1 MSTKKIL
8 SPIPKKRR
16 NFIIAVTVLLAGLI
30 FLAIVC
36 AMSVESSRRDAKN
49 RVDGVIEYIGE
60 QCSRYDDL
68 AAEERTKS
76 LVRIIDQTQ
85 EFRRDLSYE
94 DFAVDQSTLERYIEN
109 QRLTGMIVTDETAG
123 THYAYGEDGKTYE
136 DWQDILAKYPGL
148 SDVPMKSCTDRLFS
162 DDGKYCYDYAIMARN
177 DVKGIILCYQ
187 RQDTDSVI
195 GTQLSIRTLLSGY
208 EFETDGIVAVTDGST
223 IIASNETRWNDMR
236 AEDCDLV
243 RKVRESD
250 KARSFLAVS
259 SDDGRYFATRGESQ
273 NYYIYVF
280 CTYRSVYMRHRILM
294 LYAVVFYLI
303 LVACVFAVR
312 HKVIVSGRR
321 EMQKRETEYRNEY
334 DRLESD
340 ARVANNVKTDFL
352 RRMSHDIRT
361 PINGIRGMLDIADY
375 YADDLQ
381 KQQECRDKI
390 REASGYLLELVNDI
404 LDMSKLESGE
414 IVWKDEPF
422 DLRQVLREIT
432 SITKLQAAERN
443 IDFSV
448 VEDNIVHAKLIGSTV
463 LLKRICFNLIGNAL
477 KYNKENGWLRV
488 SCNEIAF
495 DGESGE
501 YEFVCADSGIGM
513 SEEFQKRMYEPFA
526 QEDPS
531 FKNFY
536 SGSGLGLA
544 IVKKLV
550 DALGGTID
558 VQSTR
563 GVGTTF
569 TVRLPR
575 LKVTAENTSVNDN
588 IVPIDTNYGLP
599 LPTVTQREF
608 TFDKN
613 RRTMFVVNDDSEIMN
628 FVAELFAP
636 DYNIKMPDGL
646 NAMIELLKQMHPD
659 IIICDALSEKSD
671 CLSLIKFIK
680 EGKLTSHIPVILLS
694 TAQQVD
700 ERIKGVESGAD
711 ICLTLPFNVEYL
723 KAVTEQLLKRNRSLK
738 DYYKSSI
745 SAFELSDGKMLH
757 QDDKEFIDKML
768 KIINDNISNT
778 EISTKFIADEMGVS
792 IRNLYRR
799 LEGILNQ
806 TPTTIIKE
814 YRLAK
819 AEQLLTST
827 KLSIDEIIYKAGF
840 VNRGTFFKCFAA
852 KYGCTPKVYRKEKL
866 SQIKQEVDEVPEE
879 PQDKA

>member
-1 MSTKKIL
+1 MSTKKNL

-16 NFIIAVTVLLAGLI
+16 NFIIAGIVLPAGLI

-36 AMSVESSRRDAKN
+36 AISVKSSRRDAKN

-60 QCSRYDDL
+60 QCRRYDDL

-123 THYAYGEDGKTYE
+123 THYAYGEDGNTYE

-148 SDVPMKSCTDRLFS
+148 SNVPKKSCTDRLFS

-208 EFETDGIVAVTDGST
+208 EFETDGIVAVTDGTT

-236 AEDCDLV
+236 AEDCNLV

-250 KARSFLAVS
+250 KAKSFLAVS

-280 CTYRSVYMRHRILM
+280 CTYRSVYMQHRVLM
-294 LYAVVFYLI
+294 LYALVFYLI

-321 EMQKRETEYRNEY
+321 EMQERETEYRNEY

-381 KQQECRDKI
+381 KQQECRDKV
-390 REASGYLLELVNDI
+390 REASGYLLELVNNI

-422 DLRQVLREIT
+422 DLRQALREIT

-448 VEDNIVHAKLIGSTV
+448 VEDNVVHAKLIGSTV

-488 SCNEIAF
+488 SCNEISF

-531 FKNFY
+531 FKNSY
-536 SGSGLGLA
+536 GGSGLGLA

-550 DALGGTID
+550 DALDGTID

-569 TVRLPR
+569 TVRLR
-575 LKVTAENTSVNDN
+575 FKADKEAANGNADTAKEIASATEKAAGAAQDKK
-588 IVPIDTNYGLP
+588 P
-599 LPTVTQREF
+599 LAGV
-608 TFDKN
+608 K
-613 RRTMFVVNDDSEIMN
+613 
-628 FVAELFAP
+628 
-636 DYNIKMPDGL
+636 
-646 NAMIELLKQMHPD
+646 
-659 IIICDALSEKSD
+659 
-671 CLSLIKFIK
+671 
-680 EGKLTSHIPVILLS
+680 ILLAEDNELNLEIARFMLT
-694 TAQQVD
+694 TAGAQVD
-700 ERIKGVESGAD
+700 EVYNGRAALD
-711 ICLTLPFNVEYL
+711 TYL
-723 KAVTEQLLKRNRSLK
+723 ASEEGYYDVLLM
-738 DYYKSSI
+738 DVMMPVM
-745 SAFELSDGKMLH
+745 DG
-757 QDDKEFIDKML
+757 I
-768 KIINDNISNT
+768 T
-778 EISTKFIADEMGVS
+778 A
-792 IRNLYRR
+792 
-799 LEGILNQ
+799 
-806 TPTTIIKE
+806 
-814 YRLAK
+814 
-819 AEQLLTST
+819 T
-827 KLSIDEIIYKAGF
+827 KLIRASKRKDASVLPIFAMTANAFSEDIVRVREAGMNEHCPKPL
-840 VNRGTFFKCFAA
+840 NRVKLIATIL
-852 KYGCTPKVYRKEKL
+852 KYVHRRKK
-866 SQIKQEVDEVPEE
+866 S
-879 PQDKA
+879 

>member
-16 NFIIAVTVLLAGLI
+16 NFIIAVTLLLAGLI

-60 QCSRYDDL
+60 QCRRYDDL

-208 EFETDGIVAVTDGST
+208 EFETDGIVAVTDGTT

-243 RKVRESD
+243 RKGRESD

-280 CTYRSVYMRHRILM
+280 CTYRSVYMWHRILM

-312 HKVIVSGRR
+312 HKVIASGRR
-321 EMQKRETEYRNEY
+321 EMQERETEYRNEY

-550 DALGGTID
+550 DALDGTID

-569 TVRLPR
+569 TVRLR
-575 LKVTAENTSVNDN
+575 FKTDKEAANGNADTAKE
-588 IVPIDTNYGLP
+588 IVSATEKAAGAAQDKKP
-599 LPTVTQREF
+599 LAGV
-608 TFDKN
+608 K
-613 RRTMFVVNDDSEIMN
+613 
-628 FVAELFAP
+628 
-636 DYNIKMPDGL
+636 
-646 NAMIELLKQMHPD
+646 
-659 IIICDALSEKSD
+659 
-671 CLSLIKFIK
+671 
-680 EGKLTSHIPVILLS
+680 ILLAEDNELNLEIARFML
-694 TAQQVD
+694 TMAGAQVD
-700 ERIKGVESGAD
+700 EVYNGRAALD
-711 ICLTLPFNVEYL
+711 TYL
-723 KAVTEQLLKRNRSLK
+723 ASEEGHYDVLLM
-738 DYYKSSI
+738 DVMMPVM
-745 SAFELSDGKMLH
+745 DG
-757 QDDKEFIDKML
+757 I
-768 KIINDNISNT
+768 T
-778 EISTKFIADEMGVS
+778 A
-792 IRNLYRR
+792 
-799 LEGILNQ
+799 
-806 TPTTIIKE
+806 
-814 YRLAK
+814 
-819 AEQLLTST
+819 T
-827 KLSIDEIIYKAGF
+827 KLIRASKRKDASSLPIFAMTANAFSEDIVRVREAGMNEHCPKPL
-840 VNRGTFFKCFAA
+840 NRDKLIAMIL
-852 KYGCTPKVYRKEKL
+852 KYVHRRKK
-866 SQIKQEVDEVPEE
+866 S
-879 PQDKA
+879 

>member
-16 NFIIAVTVLLAGLI
+16 NFIIAVTLLLAGLI

-60 QCSRYDDL
+60 QCRRYDDL

-208 EFETDGIVAVTDGST
+208 EFETDGIVAVTDGTT

-280 CTYRSVYMRHRILM
+280 CTYRSVYMWHRILM

-312 HKVIVSGRR
+312 HKVIASGRR

-569 TVRLPR
+569 TVRLR
-575 LKVTAENTSVNDN
+575 FKTDKEAANGNADTAKE
-588 IVPIDTNYGLP
+588 IVSATEKAAGAAQDKKP
-599 LPTVTQREF
+599 LAGV
-608 TFDKN
+608 K
-613 RRTMFVVNDDSEIMN
+613 
-628 FVAELFAP
+628 
-636 DYNIKMPDGL
+636 
-646 NAMIELLKQMHPD
+646 
-659 IIICDALSEKSD
+659 
-671 CLSLIKFIK
+671 
-680 EGKLTSHIPVILLS
+680 ILLAEDNELNLEIARFMLT
-694 TAQQVD
+694 TAGAQVD
-700 ERIKGVESGAD
+700 EVYNGRTALD
-711 ICLTLPFNVEYL
+711 TYL
-723 KAVTEQLLKRNRSLK
+723 ASEEGHYDVLLM
-738 DYYKSSI
+738 DVMMPVM
-745 SAFELSDGKMLH
+745 DG
-757 QDDKEFIDKML
+757 I
-768 KIINDNISNT
+768 T
-778 EISTKFIADEMGVS
+778 A
-792 IRNLYRR
+792 
-799 LEGILNQ
+799 
-806 TPTTIIKE
+806 
-814 YRLAK
+814 
-819 AEQLLTST
+819 T
-827 KLSIDEIIYKAGF
+827 KLIRASKRKDASSLPIFAMTANAFSEDIVRVREAGMNEHCPKPL
-840 VNRGTFFKCFAA
+840 NRDKLIAMIL
-852 KYGCTPKVYRKEKL
+852 KYVHRRKK
-866 SQIKQEVDEVPEE
+866 S
-879 PQDKA
+879 

>member
-8 SPIPKKRR
+8 SPIPKKRH
-16 NFIIAVTVLLAGLI
+16 NFIIAVTLLLAGLI

-60 QCSRYDDL
+60 QCRRYDDL

-208 EFETDGIVAVTDGST
+208 EFETDGIVAVTDGTT

-312 HKVIVSGRR
+312 HKVIASGRR

-422 DLRQVLREIT
+422 DLRQALREIA

-448 VEDNIVHAKLIGSTV
+448 VEDNVVHAKLIGSTV

-550 DALGGTID
+550 DALDGTID

-569 TVRLPR
+569 TVRLR
-575 LKVTAENTSVNDN
+575 FKTDKEAANGNADTAKE
-588 IVPIDTNYGLP
+588 IVSATEKAAGAAQDKKP
-599 LPTVTQREF
+599 LAGV
-608 TFDKN
+608 K
-613 RRTMFVVNDDSEIMN
+613 
-628 FVAELFAP
+628 
-636 DYNIKMPDGL
+636 
-646 NAMIELLKQMHPD
+646 
-659 IIICDALSEKSD
+659 
-671 CLSLIKFIK
+671 
-680 EGKLTSHIPVILLS
+680 ILLAEDNELNLEIARFMLT
-694 TAQQVD
+694 TAGAQVD
-700 ERIKGVESGAD
+700 EVYNGRAALD
-711 ICLTLPFNVEYL
+711 TYL
-723 KAVTEQLLKRNRSLK
+723 ASEEGYYDVLLM
-738 DYYKSSI
+738 DVMMPVM
-745 SAFELSDGKMLH
+745 DG
-757 QDDKEFIDKML
+757 I
-768 KIINDNISNT
+768 T
-778 EISTKFIADEMGVS
+778 A
-792 IRNLYRR
+792 
-799 LEGILNQ
+799 
-806 TPTTIIKE
+806 
-814 YRLAK
+814 
-819 AEQLLTST
+819 T
-827 KLSIDEIIYKAGF
+827 KLIRASKRKDASSLPIFAMTANAFSEDIVRVREAGMNEHCPKPL
-840 VNRGTFFKCFAA
+840 NRDKLIAMIL
-852 KYGCTPKVYRKEKL
+852 KYVHRRKK
-866 SQIKQEVDEVPEE
+866 S
-879 PQDKA
+879 

>member
-8 SPIPKKRR
+8 SPNPKKRR
-16 NFIIAVTVLLAGLI
+16 NFIIAVTLLLAGLI

-60 QCSRYDDL
+60 QCRRYDDL

-177 DVKGIILCYQ
+177 DIKGIILCYQ

-208 EFETDGIVAVTDGST
+208 EFETDGIVAVTDGTT

-280 CTYRSVYMRHRILM
+280 CTYRSVYMWHRILM

-312 HKVIVSGRR
+312 HKVIASGRR
-321 EMQKRETEYRNEY
+321 EMQERETEYRNEY

-569 TVRLPR
+569 TVRLR
-575 LKVTAENTSVNDN
+575 FKTDKEAANGNADTAKE
-588 IVPIDTNYGLP
+588 IVSATEKAAGAAQDKKP
-599 LPTVTQREF
+599 LAGV
-608 TFDKN
+608 K
-613 RRTMFVVNDDSEIMN
+613 
-628 FVAELFAP
+628 
-636 DYNIKMPDGL
+636 
-646 NAMIELLKQMHPD
+646 
-659 IIICDALSEKSD
+659 
-671 CLSLIKFIK
+671 
-680 EGKLTSHIPVILLS
+680 ILLAEDNELNLEIARFMLT
-694 TAQQVD
+694 TAGAQVD
-700 ERIKGVESGAD
+700 EVYNGRTALD
-711 ICLTLPFNVEYL
+711 TYL
-723 KAVTEQLLKRNRSLK
+723 ASEEGHYDVLLM
-738 DYYKSSI
+738 DVMMPVM
-745 SAFELSDGKMLH
+745 DG
-757 QDDKEFIDKML
+757 I
-768 KIINDNISNT
+768 T
-778 EISTKFIADEMGVS
+778 A
-792 IRNLYRR
+792 
-799 LEGILNQ
+799 
-806 TPTTIIKE
+806 
-814 YRLAK
+814 
-819 AEQLLTST
+819 T
-827 KLSIDEIIYKAGF
+827 KLIRASKRKDASSLPIFAMTANAFSEDIVRVREAGMNEHCPKPL
-840 VNRGTFFKCFAA
+840 NRDKLIAMIL
-852 KYGCTPKVYRKEKL
+852 KYVHRRKK
-866 SQIKQEVDEVPEE
+866 S
-879 PQDKA
+879 

>member
-16 NFIIAVTVLLAGLI
+16 NFIIAVTLLLAGLI

-60 QCSRYDDL
+60 QCRRYDDL

-208 EFETDGIVAVTDGST
+208 EFETDGIVAVTDGTT

-280 CTYRSVYMRHRILM
+280 CTYRSVYMWHRILM

-312 HKVIVSGRR
+312 HKVIASGRR
-321 EMQKRETEYRNEY
+321 EMQERETEYRNEY

-550 DALGGTID
+550 DALDGTID

-569 TVRLPR
+569 TVRLR
-575 LKVTAENTSVNDN
+575 FKTDKEAANGNADTAKE
-588 IVPIDTNYGLP
+588 IVSATEKAAGAAQDKKP
-599 LPTVTQREF
+599 LAGV
-608 TFDKN
+608 K
-613 RRTMFVVNDDSEIMN
+613 
-628 FVAELFAP
+628 
-636 DYNIKMPDGL
+636 
-646 NAMIELLKQMHPD
+646 
-659 IIICDALSEKSD
+659 
-671 CLSLIKFIK
+671 
-680 EGKLTSHIPVILLS
+680 ILLAEDNELNLEIARFML
-694 TAQQVD
+694 TMAGAQVD
-700 ERIKGVESGAD
+700 EVYNGRAALD
-711 ICLTLPFNVEYL
+711 TYL
-723 KAVTEQLLKRNRSLK
+723 ASEEGHYDVLLM
-738 DYYKSSI
+738 DVMMPVM
-745 SAFELSDGKMLH
+745 DG
-757 QDDKEFIDKML
+757 I
-768 KIINDNISNT
+768 T
-778 EISTKFIADEMGVS
+778 A
-792 IRNLYRR
+792 
-799 LEGILNQ
+799 
-806 TPTTIIKE
+806 
-814 YRLAK
+814 
-819 AEQLLTST
+819 T
-827 KLSIDEIIYKAGF
+827 KLIRASKRKDASSLPIFAMTANAFSEDIVRVREAGMNEHCPKPL
-840 VNRGTFFKCFAA
+840 NRDKLIAMIL
-852 KYGCTPKVYRKEKL
+852 KYVHRRKK
-866 SQIKQEVDEVPEE
+866 S
-879 PQDKA
+879 

>member
-16 NFIIAVTVLLAGLI
+16 NFIIAVTLLLAGMI

-60 QCSRYDDL
+60 QCRRYDDL

-94 DFAVDQSTLERYIEN
+94 DFAVDQSTLERYIKN

-208 EFETDGIVAVTDGST
+208 EFETDGIVAVTDGTT

-390 REASGYLLELVNDI
+390 REASGYLLELVNNI

-422 DLRQVLREIT
+422 DLRQALREIT

-448 VEDNIVHAKLIGSTV
+448 VEDNVVHAKLIGSTV

-488 SCNEIAF
+488 SCNEISF

-531 FKNFY
+531 LKNSY
-536 SGSGLGLA
+536 GGSGLGLA

-550 DALGGTID
+550 DALDGTID

-569 TVRLPR
+569 TVRLR
-575 LKVTAENTSVNDN
+575 FKTDKEAANGNADTAKE
-588 IVPIDTNYGLP
+588 IVSATEKAAGAA
-599 LPTVTQREF
+599 Q
-608 TFDKN
+608 DKK
-613 RRTMFVVNDDSEIMN
+613 TLAGV
-628 FVAELFAP
+628 
-636 DYNIKMPDGL
+636 K
-646 NAMIELLKQMHPD
+646 
-659 IIICDALSEKSD
+659 
-671 CLSLIKFIK
+671 
-680 EGKLTSHIPVILLS
+680 ILLAEDNELNLEIARFMLT
-694 TAQQVD
+694 TAGAQVD
-700 ERIKGVESGAD
+700 EVYNGRAALD
-711 ICLTLPFNVEYL
+711 TYL
-723 KAVTEQLLKRNRSLK
+723 ASEEGYYDVLLM
-738 DYYKSSI
+738 DVMMPVM
-745 SAFELSDGKMLH
+745 DG
-757 QDDKEFIDKML
+757 I
-768 KIINDNISNT
+768 T
-778 EISTKFIADEMGVS
+778 A
-792 IRNLYRR
+792 
-799 LEGILNQ
+799 
-806 TPTTIIKE
+806 
-814 YRLAK
+814 
-819 AEQLLTST
+819 T
-827 KLSIDEIIYKAGF
+827 KLIRASKRKDASVLPIFAMTANAFSEDIVRVREAGMNEHCPKPL
-840 VNRGTFFKCFAA
+840 NRDKLIAMIL
-852 KYGCTPKVYRKEKL
+852 KYVHRRKK
-866 SQIKQEVDEVPEE
+866 S
-879 PQDKA
+879 

>member
-16 NFIIAVTVLLAGLI
+16 NFIIAVTLLLAGLI

-60 QCSRYDDL
+60 QCRRYDDL

-208 EFETDGIVAVTDGST
+208 EFETDGIVAVTDGTT

-280 CTYRSVYMRHRILM
+280 CTYRSVYMWHRILM

-312 HKVIVSGRR
+312 HKVIASGRR
-321 EMQKRETEYRNEY
+321 EMQERETEYRNEY

-550 DALGGTID
+550 DALDGTID

-569 TVRLPR
+569 TVRLR
-575 LKVTAENTSVNDN
+575 FKTDKEAANGNADTAKE
-588 IVPIDTNYGLP
+588 IVSATEKAAGAAQDKKP
-599 LPTVTQREF
+599 LAGV
-608 TFDKN
+608 K
-613 RRTMFVVNDDSEIMN
+613 
-628 FVAELFAP
+628 
-636 DYNIKMPDGL
+636 
-646 NAMIELLKQMHPD
+646 
-659 IIICDALSEKSD
+659 
-671 CLSLIKFIK
+671 
-680 EGKLTSHIPVILLS
+680 ILLAEDNELNLEIARFMLT
-694 TAQQVD
+694 TAGAQVD
-700 ERIKGVESGAD
+700 EVYNGRAALD
-711 ICLTLPFNVEYL
+711 TYL
-723 KAVTEQLLKRNRSLK
+723 ASEEGHYDVLLM
-738 DYYKSSI
+738 DVMMPVM
-745 SAFELSDGKMLH
+745 DGLR
-757 QDDKEFIDKML
+757 
-768 KIINDNISNT
+768 
-778 EISTKFIADEMGVS
+778 A
-792 IRNLYRR
+792 
-799 LEGILNQ
+799 
-806 TPTTIIKE
+806 
-814 YRLAK
+814 
-819 AEQLLTST
+819 T
-827 KLSIDEIIYKAGF
+827 KLIRASKRKDASSLPIFAMTANAFSEDIVRVREAGMNEHCPKPL
-840 VNRGTFFKCFAA
+840 NRDKLIAMIL
-852 KYGCTPKVYRKEKL
+852 KYVHRRKK
-866 SQIKQEVDEVPEE
+866 S
-879 PQDKA
+879 

>member
-16 NFIIAVTVLLAGLI
+16 NFIIAVTLLLAGLI

-60 QCSRYDDL
+60 QCRRYDDL

-94 DFAVDQSTLERYIEN
+94 DFAVDQSTLERYIKN

-136 DWQDILAKYPGL
+136 NWQDILAKYPGL

-208 EFETDGIVAVTDGST
+208 EFETDGIVAVTDGTT

-243 RKVRESD
+243 RTVRESD

-422 DLRQVLREIT
+422 DLRQALREIT

-448 VEDNIVHAKLIGSTV
+448 VEDNVVHAKLIGSTV

-488 SCNEIAF
+488 SCNEISF

-531 FKNFY
+531 FKNSY
-536 SGSGLGLA
+536 GGSGLGLA

-550 DALGGTID
+550 DALDGTID

-569 TVRLPR
+569 TVRLR
-575 LKVTAENTSVNDN
+575 FKTDKEAANGNADTAKEIVSATEKAAGAAQDKKPLAGVKILLAEDNELNLEIARFMLTTAGAQVDDVYNGRAALDTYLASEEGHYDVLLMDVMMPVMDGITATKLIRASKRKDASVLPIFAMTANAFSED
-588 IVPIDTNYGLP
+588 IVRVREAGMNEHCPKP
-599 LPTVTQREF
+599 LNR
-608 TFDKN
+608 DKL
-613 RRTMFVVNDDSEIMN
+613 I
-628 FVAELFAP
+628 
-636 DYNIKMPDGL
+636 
-646 NAMIELLKQMHPD
+646 AMILKYVHRRK
-659 IIICDALSEKSD
+659 KS
-671 CLSLIKFIK
+671 
-680 EGKLTSHIPVILLS
+680 
-694 TAQQVD
+694 
-700 ERIKGVESGAD
+700 
-711 ICLTLPFNVEYL
+711 
-723 KAVTEQLLKRNRSLK
+723 
-738 DYYKSSI
+738 
-745 SAFELSDGKMLH
+745 
-757 QDDKEFIDKML
+757 
-768 KIINDNISNT
+768 
-778 EISTKFIADEMGVS
+778 
-792 IRNLYRR
+792 
-799 LEGILNQ
+799 
-806 TPTTIIKE
+806 
-814 YRLAK
+814 
-819 AEQLLTST
+819 
-827 KLSIDEIIYKAGF
+827 
-840 VNRGTFFKCFAA
+840 
-852 KYGCTPKVYRKEKL
+852 
-866 SQIKQEVDEVPEE
+866 
-879 PQDKA
+879 

>member
-16 NFIIAVTVLLAGLI
+16 NFIIAVTLLLAGMI

-49 RVDGVIEYIGE
+49 RVDGVIEYTGE
-60 QCSRYDDL
+60 QCRRYDDL

-136 DWQDILAKYPGL
+136 DWLDILAKYPGL

-208 EFETDGIVAVTDGST
+208 EFETDGIVAVTDGTT

-422 DLRQVLREIT
+422 DLRQALREIT

-443 IDFSV
+443 IDFSG
-448 VEDNIVHAKLIGSTV
+448 VEDNVVHAKLIGSTV

-477 KYNKENGWLRV
+477 KYNKENGCLRV
-488 SCNEIAF
+488 SCNEISF

-531 FKNFY
+531 FKNSY
-536 SGSGLGLA
+536 GGSGLGLA

-550 DALGGTID
+550 DALDGTID

-569 TVRLPR
+569 TVRLR
-575 LKVTAENTSVNDN
+575 FKADKEAANGNADTAKE
-588 IVPIDTNYGLP
+588 IVSATEKAAGAAQDKKP
-599 LPTVTQREF
+599 LAGV
-608 TFDKN
+608 K
-613 RRTMFVVNDDSEIMN
+613 
-628 FVAELFAP
+628 
-636 DYNIKMPDGL
+636 
-646 NAMIELLKQMHPD
+646 
-659 IIICDALSEKSD
+659 
-671 CLSLIKFIK
+671 
-680 EGKLTSHIPVILLS
+680 ILLTEDNELNLEIARFMLT
-694 TAQQVD
+694 TAGAQVD
-700 ERIKGVESGAD
+700 EVYNGRAALD
-711 ICLTLPFNVEYL
+711 TYL
-723 KAVTEQLLKRNRSLK
+723 ASEEGYYDVLLM
-738 DYYKSSI
+738 DVMMPVM
-745 SAFELSDGKMLH
+745 DG
-757 QDDKEFIDKML
+757 I
-768 KIINDNISNT
+768 T
-778 EISTKFIADEMGVS
+778 A
-792 IRNLYRR
+792 
-799 LEGILNQ
+799 
-806 TPTTIIKE
+806 
-814 YRLAK
+814 
-819 AEQLLTST
+819 T
-827 KLSIDEIIYKAGF
+827 KLIRASKRKDASSLPIFAMTANAFSEDIVRVREAGMNEHCPKPL
-840 VNRGTFFKCFAA
+840 NRDKLIAMIL
-852 KYGCTPKVYRKEKL
+852 KYVHRRKK
-866 SQIKQEVDEVPEE
+866 S
-879 PQDKA
+879 

>member
-8 SPIPKKRR
+8 SPNPKKRR
-16 NFIIAVTVLLAGLI
+16 NFIIAVTLLLAGLI

-60 QCSRYDDL
+60 QCRRYDDL

-208 EFETDGIVAVTDGST
+208 EFETDGIVAVTDGTT

-280 CTYRSVYMRHRILM
+280 CTYRSVYMWHRILM

-312 HKVIVSGRR
+312 HKVIASGRR
-321 EMQKRETEYRNEY
+321 EMQERETEYRNEY

-550 DALGGTID
+550 DALDGTID

-569 TVRLPR
+569 TVRLR
-575 LKVTAENTSVNDN
+575 FKTDKEAANGNADTAKE
-588 IVPIDTNYGLP
+588 IVSATEKAAGAAQDKKP
-599 LPTVTQREF
+599 LAGV
-608 TFDKN
+608 K
-613 RRTMFVVNDDSEIMN
+613 
-628 FVAELFAP
+628 
-636 DYNIKMPDGL
+636 
-646 NAMIELLKQMHPD
+646 
-659 IIICDALSEKSD
+659 
-671 CLSLIKFIK
+671 
-680 EGKLTSHIPVILLS
+680 ILLAEDNELNLEIARFMLT
-694 TAQQVD
+694 TAGAQVD
-700 ERIKGVESGAD
+700 EVYNGRAALD
-711 ICLTLPFNVEYL
+711 TYL
-723 KAVTEQLLKRNRSLK
+723 ASEEGYYDVLLM
-738 DYYKSSI
+738 DVMMPVM
-745 SAFELSDGKMLH
+745 DG
-757 QDDKEFIDKML
+757 I
-768 KIINDNISNT
+768 T
-778 EISTKFIADEMGVS
+778 A
-792 IRNLYRR
+792 
-799 LEGILNQ
+799 
-806 TPTTIIKE
+806 
-814 YRLAK
+814 
-819 AEQLLTST
+819 T
-827 KLSIDEIIYKAGF
+827 KLIRASKRKDASSLPIFAMTANAFSEDIVRVREAGMNEHCPKPL
-840 VNRGTFFKCFAA
+840 NRDKLIAMIL
-852 KYGCTPKVYRKEKL
+852 KYVHRRKK
-866 SQIKQEVDEVPEE
+866 S
-879 PQDKA
+879 

>member
-16 NFIIAVTVLLAGLI
+16 NFIIAVTLLLAGMI

-60 QCSRYDDL
+60 QCRRYDDL

-94 DFAVDQSTLERYIEN
+94 DFAVDQSTLERYIKN

-187 RQDTDSVI
+187 RQDMDSVI

-208 EFETDGIVAVTDGST
+208 EFETDGIVAVTDGTT

-280 CTYRSVYMRHRILM
+280 CTYRSVYMGHRILM

-422 DLRQVLREIT
+422 DLRQALREIT

-448 VEDNIVHAKLIGSTV
+448 VEDNVVHAKLIGSTV

-488 SCNEIAF
+488 SCNEIVF

-569 TVRLPR
+569 TVRLR
-575 LKVTAENTSVNDN
+575 FKTDKEAANGNADTAKE
-588 IVPIDTNYGLP
+588 IVSATEKAAGAAQDKKP
-599 LPTVTQREF
+599 LAGV
-608 TFDKN
+608 K
-613 RRTMFVVNDDSEIMN
+613 
-628 FVAELFAP
+628 
-636 DYNIKMPDGL
+636 
-646 NAMIELLKQMHPD
+646 
-659 IIICDALSEKSD
+659 
-671 CLSLIKFIK
+671 
-680 EGKLTSHIPVILLS
+680 ILLAEDNELNMEIARFMLT
-694 TAQQVD
+694 TAGAQVD
-700 ERIKGVESGAD
+700 EVYNGRAALD
-711 ICLTLPFNVEYL
+711 TYL
-723 KAVTEQLLKRNRSLK
+723 ASEEGHYDVLLM
-738 DYYKSSI
+738 DVMMPVM
-745 SAFELSDGKMLH
+745 DG
-757 QDDKEFIDKML
+757 I
-768 KIINDNISNT
+768 T
-778 EISTKFIADEMGVS
+778 A
-792 IRNLYRR
+792 
-799 LEGILNQ
+799 
-806 TPTTIIKE
+806 
-814 YRLAK
+814 
-819 AEQLLTST
+819 T
-827 KLSIDEIIYKAGF
+827 KLIRASKRKDASSLPIFAMTANAFSEDIVRVREAGMNEHCPKPL
-840 VNRGTFFKCFAA
+840 NRDKLIAMIL
-852 KYGCTPKVYRKEKL
+852 KYVHRRKK
-866 SQIKQEVDEVPEE
+866 S
-879 PQDKA
+879 

>member
-16 NFIIAVTVLLAGLI
+16 NFIIAVTLLLAGMI

-60 QCSRYDDL
+60 QCRRYDDL

-94 DFAVDQSTLERYIEN
+94 DFAVDQSTLERYIKN

-208 EFETDGIVAVTDGST
+208 EFETDGIVAVTDGTT

-280 CTYRSVYMRHRILM
+280 CTYRSVYMGHRILM

-422 DLRQVLREIT
+422 DLRQALREIT

-448 VEDNIVHAKLIGSTV
+448 VEDNVVHAKLIGSTV

-488 SCNEIAF
+488 SCNEISF

-531 FKNFY
+531 FKNSY
-536 SGSGLGLA
+536 GGSGLGLA

-550 DALGGTID
+550 DALDGTID

-569 TVRLPR
+569 TVRLR
-575 LKVTAENTSVNDN
+575 FKTDKEAANGNADTAKEIVSATEKAAGAAQDKKPLAGVN
-588 IVPIDTNYGLP
+588 
-599 LPTVTQREF
+599 
-608 TFDKN
+608 
-613 RRTMFVVNDDSEIMN
+613 
-628 FVAELFAP
+628 
-636 DYNIKMPDGL
+636 
-646 NAMIELLKQMHPD
+646 
-659 IIICDALSEKSD
+659 
-671 CLSLIKFIK
+671 
-680 EGKLTSHIPVILLS
+680 ILLAEDNELNMEIARFMLT
-694 TAQQVD
+694 TAGAQVD
-700 ERIKGVESGAD
+700 EVYNGRAALD
-711 ICLTLPFNVEYL
+711 TYL
-723 KAVTEQLLKRNRSLK
+723 ASEEGHYDVLLM
-738 DYYKSSI
+738 DVMMPVM
-745 SAFELSDGKMLH
+745 DG
-757 QDDKEFIDKML
+757 I
-768 KIINDNISNT
+768 T
-778 EISTKFIADEMGVS
+778 A
-792 IRNLYRR
+792 
-799 LEGILNQ
+799 
-806 TPTTIIKE
+806 
-814 YRLAK
+814 
-819 AEQLLTST
+819 T
-827 KLSIDEIIYKAGF
+827 KLIRASKRKDASSLPIFAMTANAFSEDIVRVREAGMNEHCPKPL
-840 VNRGTFFKCFAA
+840 NRDKLIAMIL
-852 KYGCTPKVYRKEKL
+852 KYVHRRKK
-866 SQIKQEVDEVPEE
+866 S
-879 PQDKA
+879 

>member
-8 SPIPKKRR
+8 SPNPKKRR
-16 NFIIAVTVLLAGLI
+16 NFIIAVTLLLAGLI

-60 QCSRYDDL
+60 QCRRYDDL

-208 EFETDGIVAVTDGST
+208 EFETDGIVAVTDGTT

-280 CTYRSVYMRHRILM
+280 CTYRSVYMWHRILM

-312 HKVIVSGRR
+312 HKVIASGRR
-321 EMQKRETEYRNEY
+321 EMQERETEYRNEY

-422 DLRQVLREIT
+422 DLRQALREIA

-448 VEDNIVHAKLIGSTV
+448 VEDNVVHAKLIGSTV

-550 DALGGTID
+550 DALDGTID

-569 TVRLPR
+569 TVRLR
-575 LKVTAENTSVNDN
+575 FKTDKEAANGNADTAKE
-588 IVPIDTNYGLP
+588 IVSATEKAAGAAQDKKP
-599 LPTVTQREF
+599 LAGV
-608 TFDKN
+608 K
-613 RRTMFVVNDDSEIMN
+613 
-628 FVAELFAP
+628 
-636 DYNIKMPDGL
+636 
-646 NAMIELLKQMHPD
+646 
-659 IIICDALSEKSD
+659 
-671 CLSLIKFIK
+671 
-680 EGKLTSHIPVILLS
+680 ILLAEDNELNLEIARFMLT
-694 TAQQVD
+694 TAGAQVD
-700 ERIKGVESGAD
+700 EVYNGRAALDTYLASEEGHYDVLLMDVMMPVMDG
-711 ICLTLPFNVEYL
+711 L
-723 KAVTEQLLKRNRSLK
+723 KA
-738 DYYKSSI
+738 
-745 SAFELSDGKMLH
+745 
-757 QDDKEFIDKML
+757 
-768 KIINDNISNT
+768 
-778 EISTKFIADEMGVS
+778 
-792 IRNLYRR
+792 
-799 LEGILNQ
+799 
-806 TPTTIIKE
+806 
-814 YRLAK
+814 
-819 AEQLLTST
+819 T
-827 KLSIDEIIYKAGF
+827 KLIRASKRKDASSLPIFAMTANAFSEDIVRVREAGMNEHCPKPL
-840 VNRGTFFKCFAA
+840 NRDKLIAMIL
-852 KYGCTPKVYRKEKL
+852 KYVHRRKK
-866 SQIKQEVDEVPEE
+866 S
-879 PQDKA
+879 

>member
-16 NFIIAVTVLLAGLI
+16 NFIIAVTLLLAGMI

-60 QCSRYDDL
+60 QCRRYDDL

-76 LVRIIDQTQ
+76 LVRIIDQAQ

-94 DFAVDQSTLERYIEN
+94 DFAVDQSTLERYIKN

-208 EFETDGIVAVTDGST
+208 EFETDGIVAVTDGTT

-250 KARSFLAVS
+250 KARSFLAVF

-280 CTYRSVYMRHRILM
+280 CTYRSVYMGHRILM

-422 DLRQVLREIT
+422 DLRQALREIA

-448 VEDNIVHAKLIGSTV
+448 VEDNVVHAKLIGSTV

-531 FKNFY
+531 FKNSY
-536 SGSGLGLA
+536 GGSGLGLA

-550 DALGGTID
+550 DALDGTID

-569 TVRLPR
+569 TVRLR
-575 LKVTAENTSVNDN
+575 FKTDKEAANGNADTAKE
-588 IVPIDTNYGLP
+588 IVSATEKAAGAAQDKKP
-599 LPTVTQREF
+599 LAGV
-608 TFDKN
+608 K
-613 RRTMFVVNDDSEIMN
+613 
-628 FVAELFAP
+628 
-636 DYNIKMPDGL
+636 
-646 NAMIELLKQMHPD
+646 
-659 IIICDALSEKSD
+659 
-671 CLSLIKFIK
+671 
-680 EGKLTSHIPVILLS
+680 ILLAEDNELNLEIARFMLT
-694 TAQQVD
+694 TAGAQVD
-700 ERIKGVESGAD
+700 EVYNGRAALD
-711 ICLTLPFNVEYL
+711 TYL
-723 KAVTEQLLKRNRSLK
+723 ASEEGYYDVLLM
-738 DYYKSSI
+738 DVMMPVM
-745 SAFELSDGKMLH
+745 DG
-757 QDDKEFIDKML
+757 I
-768 KIINDNISNT
+768 T
-778 EISTKFIADEMGVS
+778 A
-792 IRNLYRR
+792 
-799 LEGILNQ
+799 
-806 TPTTIIKE
+806 
-814 YRLAK
+814 
-819 AEQLLTST
+819 T
-827 KLSIDEIIYKAGF
+827 KLIRASKRKDASSLPIFAMTANAFSEDIVRVREAGMNEHCPKPL
-840 VNRGTFFKCFAA
+840 NRDKLIAMIL
-852 KYGCTPKVYRKEKL
+852 KYVHRRKK
-866 SQIKQEVDEVPEE
+866 S
-879 PQDKA
+879 

>member
-16 NFIIAVTVLLAGLI
+16 NFIIAVTLLLAGLI

-60 QCSRYDDL
+60 QCRRYDDL

-94 DFAVDQSTLERYIEN
+94 DFAVDQSTLERYIKN

-208 EFETDGIVAVTDGST
+208 EFEPDGIVAVTDGTT

-280 CTYRSVYMRHRILM
+280 CTYRSVYMQHRVLM

-321 EMQKRETEYRNEY
+321 EMQERETEYRNEY

-422 DLRQVLREIT
+422 DLRQALREIA

-448 VEDNIVHAKLIGSTV
+448 VEDNVVHAKLIGSTV

-477 KYNKENGWLRV
+477 KYNKENGCLRV
-488 SCNEIAF
+488 SCNEISF

-531 FKNFY
+531 FKNSY
-536 SGSGLGLA
+536 GGSGLGLA

-550 DALGGTID
+550 DALDGTID

-569 TVRLPR
+569 TVRLR
-575 LKVTAENTSVNDN
+575 FKTDKEAANGNADTAKE
-588 IVPIDTNYGLP
+588 IVSATEKAAGAAQDKKP
-599 LPTVTQREF
+599 LAGV
-608 TFDKN
+608 K
-613 RRTMFVVNDDSEIMN
+613 
-628 FVAELFAP
+628 
-636 DYNIKMPDGL
+636 
-646 NAMIELLKQMHPD
+646 
-659 IIICDALSEKSD
+659 
-671 CLSLIKFIK
+671 
-680 EGKLTSHIPVILLS
+680 ILL
-694 TAQQVD
+694 TEDNELNLEIARFMLTTGGAQVD
-700 ERIKGVESGAD
+700 EVYNGRAALD
-711 ICLTLPFNVEYL
+711 TYL
-723 KAVTEQLLKRNRSLK
+723 ASEEGHYDVLLM
-738 DYYKSSI
+738 DVMMPVM
-745 SAFELSDGKMLH
+745 DG
-757 QDDKEFIDKML
+757 I
-768 KIINDNISNT
+768 T
-778 EISTKFIADEMGVS
+778 A
-792 IRNLYRR
+792 
-799 LEGILNQ
+799 
-806 TPTTIIKE
+806 
-814 YRLAK
+814 
-819 AEQLLTST
+819 T
-827 KLSIDEIIYKAGF
+827 KLIRASKRKDASSLPIFAMTANAFSEDIVRVREAGMNEHCPKPL
-840 VNRGTFFKCFAA
+840 NRDKLIAMIL
-852 KYGCTPKVYRKEKL
+852 KYVHRRKK
-866 SQIKQEVDEVPEE
+866 S
-879 PQDKA
+879 

>member
-8 SPIPKKRR
+8 SPNPKKRR
-16 NFIIAVTVLLAGLI
+16 NFIIAVTLLLAGLI

-60 QCSRYDDL
+60 QCRRYDDL

-109 QRLTGMIVTDETAG
+109 QRLTGMIVTDETAD

-208 EFETDGIVAVTDGST
+208 EFETDGIVAVTDGTT

-280 CTYRSVYMRHRILM
+280 CTYRSVYMWHRILM

-312 HKVIVSGRR
+312 HKVIASGRR
-321 EMQKRETEYRNEY
+321 EMQERETEYRNEY

-550 DALGGTID
+550 DALDGTID

-569 TVRLPR
+569 TVRLR
-575 LKVTAENTSVNDN
+575 FKTDKEAANGNADTAKE
-588 IVPIDTNYGLP
+588 IVSATEKAAGAAQDKKP
-599 LPTVTQREF
+599 LAGV
-608 TFDKN
+608 K
-613 RRTMFVVNDDSEIMN
+613 
-628 FVAELFAP
+628 
-636 DYNIKMPDGL
+636 
-646 NAMIELLKQMHPD
+646 
-659 IIICDALSEKSD
+659 
-671 CLSLIKFIK
+671 
-680 EGKLTSHIPVILLS
+680 ILLAEDNELNLEIARFMLT
-694 TAQQVD
+694 TAGAQVD
-700 ERIKGVESGAD
+700 EVYNGRAALD
-711 ICLTLPFNVEYL
+711 TYL
-723 KAVTEQLLKRNRSLK
+723 ASEEGHYDVLLM
-738 DYYKSSI
+738 DVMMPVM
-745 SAFELSDGKMLH
+745 DGLR
-757 QDDKEFIDKML
+757 
-768 KIINDNISNT
+768 
-778 EISTKFIADEMGVS
+778 A
-792 IRNLYRR
+792 
-799 LEGILNQ
+799 
-806 TPTTIIKE
+806 
-814 YRLAK
+814 
-819 AEQLLTST
+819 T
-827 KLSIDEIIYKAGF
+827 KLIRASKRKDASSLPIFAMTANAFSEDVVRVREAGMNEHCPKPL
-840 VNRGTFFKCFAA
+840 NRDKLIAMIL
-852 KYGCTPKVYRKEKL
+852 KYVHRRKK
-866 SQIKQEVDEVPEE
+866 S
-879 PQDKA
+879 

>member
-1 MSTKKIL
+1 MSTKKNL

-16 NFIIAVTVLLAGLI
+16 NFIIAGIVLPAGLI

-36 AMSVESSRRDAKN
+36 AISVKSSRRDAKN

-60 QCSRYDDL
+60 QCRRYDDL

-123 THYAYGEDGKTYE
+123 TRYAYGEDGKTYE

-162 DDGKYCYDYAIMARN
+162 DDGKYCYDYAILARN

-208 EFETDGIVAVTDGST
+208 EFETDGIVAVTDGTT

-280 CTYRSVYMRHRILM
+280 CTYRSVYMQHRVLM

-312 HKVIVSGRR
+312 HKVIASGRR
-321 EMQKRETEYRNEY
+321 EMQERETEYRNEY

-501 YEFVCADSGIGM
+501 YEFGCADSGIGM

-550 DALGGTID
+550 DALDGTID

-569 TVRLPR
+569 TVRLR
-575 LKVTAENTSVNDN
+575 FKTDKEAANGNADTAKE
-588 IVPIDTNYGLP
+588 IVSATEKAAGAAQDKKP
-599 LPTVTQREF
+599 LAGV
-608 TFDKN
+608 K
-613 RRTMFVVNDDSEIMN
+613 
-628 FVAELFAP
+628 
-636 DYNIKMPDGL
+636 
-646 NAMIELLKQMHPD
+646 
-659 IIICDALSEKSD
+659 
-671 CLSLIKFIK
+671 
-680 EGKLTSHIPVILLS
+680 ILLAEDNELNLEIARFMLT
-694 TAQQVD
+694 TAGAQVD
-700 ERIKGVESGAD
+700 EVYNGRAALD
-711 ICLTLPFNVEYL
+711 TYL
-723 KAVTEQLLKRNRSLK
+723 ASEEGHYDVLLM
-738 DYYKSSI
+738 DVMMPVM
-745 SAFELSDGKMLH
+745 DG
-757 QDDKEFIDKML
+757 I
-768 KIINDNISNT
+768 T
-778 EISTKFIADEMGVS
+778 A
-792 IRNLYRR
+792 
-799 LEGILNQ
+799 
-806 TPTTIIKE
+806 
-814 YRLAK
+814 
-819 AEQLLTST
+819 T
-827 KLSIDEIIYKAGF
+827 KLIRASKRKDASVLPIFAMTANAFSEDIVRVREAGMNEHCPKPL
-840 VNRGTFFKCFAA
+840 NRDKLIAMIL
-852 KYGCTPKVYRKEKL
+852 KYVHRRKK
-866 SQIKQEVDEVPEE
+866 S
-879 PQDKA
+879 

>member
-1 MSTKKIL
+1 MSTKKNL

-16 NFIIAVTVLLAGLI
+16 NFIIAGIVLPAGLI

-36 AMSVESSRRDAKN
+36 AISVKSSRRDAKN

-60 QCSRYDDL
+60 QCRRYDDL

-123 THYAYGEDGKTYE
+123 THYAYGGDGNTYE

-208 EFETDGIVAVTDGST
+208 EFESDGIVAVTDGTT

-236 AEDCDLV
+236 AEDCNLV

-250 KARSFLAVS
+250 KAKSFLAVS

-280 CTYRSVYMRHRILM
+280 CTYRSVYMQHRVLM
-294 LYAVVFYLI
+294 LYALVFYLI

-381 KQQECRDKI
+381 KQQECRDKV

-422 DLRQVLREIT
+422 DLRQALREIT

-448 VEDNIVHAKLIGSTV
+448 VEDNVVHAKLIGSTV

-488 SCNEIAF
+488 SCNEISF

-531 FKNFY
+531 FKNSY
-536 SGSGLGLA
+536 GGSGLGLA

-550 DALGGTID
+550 DALDGTID

-569 TVRLPR
+569 TVRLR
-575 LKVTAENTSVNDN
+575 FKADKEAANGNADTAKEIASATEKAAGAAQDKK
-588 IVPIDTNYGLP
+588 P
-599 LPTVTQREF
+599 LAGV
-608 TFDKN
+608 K
-613 RRTMFVVNDDSEIMN
+613 
-628 FVAELFAP
+628 
-636 DYNIKMPDGL
+636 
-646 NAMIELLKQMHPD
+646 
-659 IIICDALSEKSD
+659 
-671 CLSLIKFIK
+671 
-680 EGKLTSHIPVILLS
+680 ILLAEDNELNLEIARFMLT
-694 TAQQVD
+694 TAGAQVD
-700 ERIKGVESGAD
+700 EVYNGRAALD
-711 ICLTLPFNVEYL
+711 TYL
-723 KAVTEQLLKRNRSLK
+723 ASEEGYYDVLLM
-738 DYYKSSI
+738 DVMMPVM
-745 SAFELSDGKMLH
+745 DG
-757 QDDKEFIDKML
+757 I
-768 KIINDNISNT
+768 T
-778 EISTKFIADEMGVS
+778 A
-792 IRNLYRR
+792 
-799 LEGILNQ
+799 
-806 TPTTIIKE
+806 
-814 YRLAK
+814 
-819 AEQLLTST
+819 T
-827 KLSIDEIIYKAGF
+827 KLIRASKRKDASVLPIFAMTANAFSEDIVRVREAGMNEHCPKPL
-840 VNRGTFFKCFAA
+840 NRVKLIATIL
-852 KYGCTPKVYRKEKL
+852 KYVHRRKK
-866 SQIKQEVDEVPEE
+866 S
-879 PQDKA
+879 

>member
-16 NFIIAVTVLLAGLI
+16 NFIIAVTLLLAGMI

-49 RVDGVIEYIGE
+49 RVDGVIEYTGE
-60 QCSRYDDL
+60 QCRRYDDL

-136 DWQDILAKYPGL
+136 DWLDILAKYPGL

-208 EFETDGIVAVTDGST
+208 EFETDGIVAVTDGTT

-280 CTYRSVYMRHRILM
+280 CTYRSVYMGHRILM

-422 DLRQVLREIT
+422 DLRQALREIT

-448 VEDNIVHAKLIGSTV
+448 VEDNVVHAKLIGSTV

-477 KYNKENGWLRV
+477 KYNKENGCLRV
-488 SCNEIAF
+488 SCNEISF

-531 FKNFY
+531 FKNSY
-536 SGSGLGLA
+536 GGSGLGLA

-550 DALGGTID
+550 DALDGTID

-569 TVRLPR
+569 TVRLR
-575 LKVTAENTSVNDN
+575 FKTDKEAANGNADTAKE
-588 IVPIDTNYGLP
+588 IVSATEKAAGAAQDKKP
-599 LPTVTQREF
+599 LAGV
-608 TFDKN
+608 K
-613 RRTMFVVNDDSEIMN
+613 
-628 FVAELFAP
+628 
-636 DYNIKMPDGL
+636 
-646 NAMIELLKQMHPD
+646 
-659 IIICDALSEKSD
+659 
-671 CLSLIKFIK
+671 
-680 EGKLTSHIPVILLS
+680 ILLTEDNELNLEIARFMLT
-694 TAQQVD
+694 TAGAQVD
-700 ERIKGVESGAD
+700 EVYNGRAALD
-711 ICLTLPFNVEYL
+711 TYL
-723 KAVTEQLLKRNRSLK
+723 ASEEGYYDVLLM
-738 DYYKSSI
+738 DVMMPVM
-745 SAFELSDGKMLH
+745 DG
-757 QDDKEFIDKML
+757 I
-768 KIINDNISNT
+768 T
-778 EISTKFIADEMGVS
+778 A
-792 IRNLYRR
+792 
-799 LEGILNQ
+799 
-806 TPTTIIKE
+806 
-814 YRLAK
+814 
-819 AEQLLTST
+819 T
-827 KLSIDEIIYKAGF
+827 KLIRASKRKDASSLPIFAMTANAFSEDIVRVREAGMNEHCPKPL
-840 VNRGTFFKCFAA
+840 NRDKLIAMIL
-852 KYGCTPKVYRKEKL
+852 KYVHRRKK
-866 SQIKQEVDEVPEE
+866 S
-879 PQDKA
+879 

>member
-16 NFIIAVTVLLAGLI
+16 NFIIAVTLLLAGMI

-60 QCSRYDDL
+60 QCRRYDDL

-94 DFAVDQSTLERYIEN
+94 DFAVDQSTLERYIKN

-208 EFETDGIVAVTDGST
+208 EFETDGIVAVTDGTT

-250 KARSFLAVS
+250 KARSFLAVT

-422 DLRQVLREIT
+422 DLRQALREIT

-448 VEDNIVHAKLIGSTV
+448 VEDNVVHAKLIGSTV

-488 SCNEIAF
+488 SCNEISF

-531 FKNFY
+531 FKNSY
-536 SGSGLGLA
+536 GGSGLGLA

-550 DALGGTID
+550 DALDGTID

-569 TVRLPR
+569 TVRLR
-575 LKVTAENTSVNDN
+575 FKADKEAANGNADTAKE
-588 IVPIDTNYGLP
+588 IVSATEKAAGAAQDKKP
-599 LPTVTQREF
+599 LAGV
-608 TFDKN
+608 K
-613 RRTMFVVNDDSEIMN
+613 
-628 FVAELFAP
+628 
-636 DYNIKMPDGL
+636 
-646 NAMIELLKQMHPD
+646 
-659 IIICDALSEKSD
+659 
-671 CLSLIKFIK
+671 
-680 EGKLTSHIPVILLS
+680 ILLAEDNELNLEIARFMLT
-694 TAQQVD
+694 TAGAQVD
-700 ERIKGVESGAD
+700 EVYNGRAALD
-711 ICLTLPFNVEYL
+711 TYL
-723 KAVTEQLLKRNRSLK
+723 ASEEGYYDVLLM
-738 DYYKSSI
+738 DVMMPVM
-745 SAFELSDGKMLH
+745 DG
-757 QDDKEFIDKML
+757 I
-768 KIINDNISNT
+768 T
-778 EISTKFIADEMGVS
+778 A
-792 IRNLYRR
+792 
-799 LEGILNQ
+799 
-806 TPTTIIKE
+806 
-814 YRLAK
+814 
-819 AEQLLTST
+819 T
-827 KLSIDEIIYKAGF
+827 KLIRDSKRKDASSLPIFAMTANAFSEDIVRVREAGMNEHCPKPL
-840 VNRGTFFKCFAA
+840 NRDKLIAMIL
-852 KYGCTPKVYRKEKL
+852 KYVHRRKK
-866 SQIKQEVDEVPEE
+866 S
-879 PQDKA
+879 

>member
-1 MSTKKIL
+1 MSTKKNL

-16 NFIIAVTVLLAGLI
+16 NFIIAGIVLPAGLI

-36 AMSVESSRRDAKN
+36 AISVKSSRRDAKN

-60 QCSRYDDL
+60 QCRRYDDL

-123 THYAYGEDGKTYE
+123 THYAYGGDGKTYE

-208 EFETDGIVAVTDGST
+208 EFESDGIVAVTDGTT

-236 AEDCDLV
+236 AEDCNLV

-250 KARSFLAVS
+250 KAKSFLAVS

-280 CTYRSVYMRHRILM
+280 CTYRSVYMQHRVLM

-312 HKVIVSGRR
+312 HKVIASGRR
-321 EMQKRETEYRNEY
+321 EMQERETEYRNEY

-422 DLRQVLREIT
+422 DLRQALREIA

-448 VEDNIVHAKLIGSTV
+448 VEDNVVHAKLIGSTV

-550 DALGGTID
+550 DALDGTID

-569 TVRLPR
+569 TVRLR
-575 LKVTAENTSVNDN
+575 FKTDKEAANGNADTAKE
-588 IVPIDTNYGLP
+588 IVSATEKAAGAAQDKKP
-599 LPTVTQREF
+599 LAGV
-608 TFDKN
+608 K
-613 RRTMFVVNDDSEIMN
+613 
-628 FVAELFAP
+628 
-636 DYNIKMPDGL
+636 
-646 NAMIELLKQMHPD
+646 
-659 IIICDALSEKSD
+659 
-671 CLSLIKFIK
+671 
-680 EGKLTSHIPVILLS
+680 ILLAEDNELNLEIARFMLT
-694 TAQQVD
+694 TAGAQVD
-700 ERIKGVESGAD
+700 EVYNGRAALD
-711 ICLTLPFNVEYL
+711 TYL
-723 KAVTEQLLKRNRSLK
+723 ASEEGHYDVLLM
-738 DYYKSSI
+738 DVMMPVM
-745 SAFELSDGKMLH
+745 DGLR
-757 QDDKEFIDKML
+757 
-768 KIINDNISNT
+768 
-778 EISTKFIADEMGVS
+778 A
-792 IRNLYRR
+792 
-799 LEGILNQ
+799 
-806 TPTTIIKE
+806 
-814 YRLAK
+814 
-819 AEQLLTST
+819 T
-827 KLSIDEIIYKAGF
+827 KLIRASKRKDASSLPIFAMTANAFSEDIVRVREAGMNEHCPKPL
-840 VNRGTFFKCFAA
+840 NRDKLIAMIL
-852 KYGCTPKVYRKEKL
+852 KYVHRRKK
-866 SQIKQEVDEVPEE
+866 S
-879 PQDKA
+879 

>member
-16 NFIIAVTVLLAGLI
+16 NFIIAVTLLLAGLI

-60 QCSRYDDL
+60 QCRRYEDL

-94 DFAVDQSTLERYIEN
+94 DFAVDQSTLERYIKN

-208 EFETDGIVAVTDGST
+208 EFETDGIVAVTDGTT
-223 IIASNETRWNDMR
+223 IIASNETRWNDVR

-243 RKVRESD
+243 LKVRESD

-280 CTYRSVYMRHRILM
+280 CTYRSVYMGHRILM

-422 DLRQVLREIT
+422 DLRQALREIT

-448 VEDNIVHAKLIGSTV
+448 VEDNVVHAKLIGSTV

-477 KYNKENGWLRV
+477 KYNKENGCLRV
-488 SCNEIAF
+488 SCNEISF

-531 FKNFY
+531 FKNSY
-536 SGSGLGLA
+536 GGSGLGLA

-550 DALGGTID
+550 DALDGTID

-569 TVRLPR
+569 TVRLR
-575 LKVTAENTSVNDN
+575 FKTDKEAANGNADTAKE
-588 IVPIDTNYGLP
+588 IVSATEKAAGAAQDKKP
-599 LPTVTQREF
+599 LAGV
-608 TFDKN
+608 K
-613 RRTMFVVNDDSEIMN
+613 
-628 FVAELFAP
+628 
-636 DYNIKMPDGL
+636 
-646 NAMIELLKQMHPD
+646 
-659 IIICDALSEKSD
+659 
-671 CLSLIKFIK
+671 
-680 EGKLTSHIPVILLS
+680 ILLAEDNELNLEIARFMLT
-694 TAQQVD
+694 TAGAQVD
-700 ERIKGVESGAD
+700 EVYNGRTALD
-711 ICLTLPFNVEYL
+711 TYL
-723 KAVTEQLLKRNRSLK
+723 ASEEGHYDVLLM
-738 DYYKSSI
+738 DVMMPVM
-745 SAFELSDGKMLH
+745 DG
-757 QDDKEFIDKML
+757 I
-768 KIINDNISNT
+768 T
-778 EISTKFIADEMGVS
+778 A
-792 IRNLYRR
+792 
-799 LEGILNQ
+799 
-806 TPTTIIKE
+806 
-814 YRLAK
+814 
-819 AEQLLTST
+819 T
-827 KLSIDEIIYKAGF
+827 KLIRASKRKDASSLPIFAMTANAFSEDIVRVREAGMNEHCPKPL
-840 VNRGTFFKCFAA
+840 NRDKLIAMIL
-852 KYGCTPKVYRKEKL
+852 KYVHRRKK
-866 SQIKQEVDEVPEE
+866 S
-879 PQDKA
+879 

>member
-8 SPIPKKRR
+8 SPNPKKRR
-16 NFIIAVTVLLAGLI
+16 NFIIAVTLLLAGLI

-60 QCSRYDDL
+60 QCRRYDDL

-208 EFETDGIVAVTDGST
+208 EFETDGIVAVTDGTT

-280 CTYRSVYMRHRILM
+280 CTYRSVYMWHRILM

-312 HKVIVSGRR
+312 HKVIASGRR
-321 EMQKRETEYRNEY
+321 EMQERETEYRNEY

-422 DLRQVLREIT
+422 DLRQALREIA

-448 VEDNIVHAKLIGSTV
+448 VEDNVVHAKLIGSTV

-550 DALGGTID
+550 DALDGTID

-569 TVRLPR
+569 TVRLR
-575 LKVTAENTSVNDN
+575 FKTDKEAANGNADTAKE
-588 IVPIDTNYGLP
+588 IVSATEKAAGAAQDKKP
-599 LPTVTQREF
+599 LAGV
-608 TFDKN
+608 K
-613 RRTMFVVNDDSEIMN
+613 
-628 FVAELFAP
+628 
-636 DYNIKMPDGL
+636 
-646 NAMIELLKQMHPD
+646 
-659 IIICDALSEKSD
+659 
-671 CLSLIKFIK
+671 
-680 EGKLTSHIPVILLS
+680 ILLAEDNELNLEIARFMLT
-694 TAQQVD
+694 TAGAQVD
-700 ERIKGVESGAD
+700 EVYNGRAALD
-711 ICLTLPFNVEYL
+711 TYL
-723 KAVTEQLLKRNRSLK
+723 ASEEGHYDVLLM
-738 DYYKSSI
+738 DVMMPVM
-745 SAFELSDGKMLH
+745 DGLR
-757 QDDKEFIDKML
+757 
-768 KIINDNISNT
+768 
-778 EISTKFIADEMGVS
+778 A
-792 IRNLYRR
+792 
-799 LEGILNQ
+799 
-806 TPTTIIKE
+806 
-814 YRLAK
+814 
-819 AEQLLTST
+819 T
-827 KLSIDEIIYKAGF
+827 KLIRASKRKDASSLPIFAMTANAFSEDIVRVREAGMNEHCPKPL
-840 VNRGTFFKCFAA
+840 NRDKLIAMIL
-852 KYGCTPKVYRKEKL
+852 KYVHRRKK
-866 SQIKQEVDEVPEE
+866 S
-879 PQDKA
+879 

>member
-16 NFIIAVTVLLAGLI
+16 NFIIAVTLLLAGLI

-60 QCSRYDDL
+60 QCRRYDDL

-94 DFAVDQSTLERYIEN
+94 NFAVDQSTLERYIKN

-208 EFETDGIVAVTDGST
+208 EFETDGIVAVTDGTT

-280 CTYRSVYMRHRILM
+280 CTYRSVYMGHRILM

-569 TVRLPR
+569 TVRLR
-575 LKVTAENTSVNDN
+575 FKTDKEAANGNADTAKE
-588 IVPIDTNYGLP
+588 IVSATEKAAGAAQDKKP
-599 LPTVTQREF
+599 LAGV
-608 TFDKN
+608 K
-613 RRTMFVVNDDSEIMN
+613 
-628 FVAELFAP
+628 
-636 DYNIKMPDGL
+636 
-646 NAMIELLKQMHPD
+646 
-659 IIICDALSEKSD
+659 
-671 CLSLIKFIK
+671 
-680 EGKLTSHIPVILLS
+680 ILLAEDNELNLEIARFMLT
-694 TAQQVD
+694 TAGAQVD
-700 ERIKGVESGAD
+700 EVYNGRAALD
-711 ICLTLPFNVEYL
+711 TYL
-723 KAVTEQLLKRNRSLK
+723 ASEEGYYDVLLM
-738 DYYKSSI
+738 DVMMPVM
-745 SAFELSDGKMLH
+745 DG
-757 QDDKEFIDKML
+757 I
-768 KIINDNISNT
+768 T
-778 EISTKFIADEMGVS
+778 A
-792 IRNLYRR
+792 
-799 LEGILNQ
+799 
-806 TPTTIIKE
+806 
-814 YRLAK
+814 
-819 AEQLLTST
+819 T
-827 KLSIDEIIYKAGF
+827 KLIRASKRKDASSLPIFAMTANAFSEDIVRVREAGMNEHCPKPL
-840 VNRGTFFKCFAA
+840 NRDKLIAMIL
-852 KYGCTPKVYRKEKL
+852 KYVHRRKK
-866 SQIKQEVDEVPEE
+866 S
-879 PQDKA
+879 

>member
-16 NFIIAVTVLLAGLI
+16 NFIIAVTLLLAGMI

-60 QCSRYDDL
+60 QCRRYDDL

-94 DFAVDQSTLERYIEN
+94 DFAVDQSTLERYIKN

-148 SDVPMKSCTDRLFS
+148 SDVPKKSCTDRLFS

-208 EFETDGIVAVTDGST
+208 EFETDGIVAVTDGTT

-280 CTYRSVYMRHRILM
+280 CTYRSVYMGHRILM

-422 DLRQVLREIT
+422 DLRQALREIT

-448 VEDNIVHAKLIGSTV
+448 VEDNVVHAKLIGSTV

-477 KYNKENGWLRV
+477 KYNKENGCLRV
-488 SCNEIAF
+488 SCNEISF

-531 FKNFY
+531 FKNSY
-536 SGSGLGLA
+536 GGSGLGLA

-550 DALGGTID
+550 DALDGTID

-569 TVRLPR
+569 TVRLR
-575 LKVTAENTSVNDN
+575 FKTDKEAANGNADTAKE
-588 IVPIDTNYGLP
+588 IVSATEKAAGAAQDKKP
-599 LPTVTQREF
+599 LAGV
-608 TFDKN
+608 K
-613 RRTMFVVNDDSEIMN
+613 
-628 FVAELFAP
+628 
-636 DYNIKMPDGL
+636 
-646 NAMIELLKQMHPD
+646 
-659 IIICDALSEKSD
+659 
-671 CLSLIKFIK
+671 
-680 EGKLTSHIPVILLS
+680 ILLTEDNELNLEIARFMLIT
-694 TAQQVD
+694 TAGAQVD
-700 ERIKGVESGAD
+700 EVYNGRAALD
-711 ICLTLPFNVEYL
+711 TYL
-723 KAVTEQLLKRNRSLK
+723 ASEEGYYDVLLM
-738 DYYKSSI
+738 DVMMPVM
-745 SAFELSDGKMLH
+745 DG
-757 QDDKEFIDKML
+757 I
-768 KIINDNISNT
+768 T
-778 EISTKFIADEMGVS
+778 A
-792 IRNLYRR
+792 
-799 LEGILNQ
+799 
-806 TPTTIIKE
+806 
-814 YRLAK
+814 
-819 AEQLLTST
+819 T
-827 KLSIDEIIYKAGF
+827 KLIRASKRKDASSLPIFAMTANAFSEDIVRVREAGMNEHCPKPL
-840 VNRGTFFKCFAA
+840 NRDKLIAMIL
-852 KYGCTPKVYRKEKL
+852 KYVHRRKK
-866 SQIKQEVDEVPEE
+866 S
-879 PQDKA
+879 

>member
-8 SPIPKKRR
+8 SPNPKKRR
-16 NFIIAVTVLLAGLI
+16 NFIIAVTLLLAGLI

-60 QCSRYDDL
+60 QCRRYDDL
-68 AAEERTKS
+68 AAEERMKS

-109 QRLTGMIVTDETAG
+109 QRLTGMIVTDENAG

-208 EFETDGIVAVTDGST
+208 EFETDGIVAVTDGTT

-312 HKVIVSGRR
+312 HKVIASGRR

-352 RRMSHDIRT
+352 RRMSHYIRT

-422 DLRQVLREIT
+422 DLRQALREIA

-448 VEDNIVHAKLIGSTV
+448 VEDNVVHAKLIGSTV

-569 TVRLPR
+569 TVRLR
-575 LKVTAENTSVNDN
+575 FKTDKEAANGNADTAKE
-588 IVPIDTNYGLP
+588 IVSATEKAAGAAQDKKP
-599 LPTVTQREF
+599 LAGV
-608 TFDKN
+608 K
-613 RRTMFVVNDDSEIMN
+613 
-628 FVAELFAP
+628 
-636 DYNIKMPDGL
+636 
-646 NAMIELLKQMHPD
+646 
-659 IIICDALSEKSD
+659 
-671 CLSLIKFIK
+671 
-680 EGKLTSHIPVILLS
+680 ILLAEDNELNLEIARFMLT
-694 TAQQVD
+694 TAGAQVD
-700 ERIKGVESGAD
+700 EVYNGRAALD
-711 ICLTLPFNVEYL
+711 TYL
-723 KAVTEQLLKRNRSLK
+723 ASEEGYYDVLLM
-738 DYYKSSI
+738 DVMMPVM
-745 SAFELSDGKMLH
+745 DG
-757 QDDKEFIDKML
+757 I
-768 KIINDNISNT
+768 T
-778 EISTKFIADEMGVS
+778 A
-792 IRNLYRR
+792 
-799 LEGILNQ
+799 
-806 TPTTIIKE
+806 
-814 YRLAK
+814 
-819 AEQLLTST
+819 T
-827 KLSIDEIIYKAGF
+827 KLIRASKRKDASSLPIFAMTANAFSEDIVRVREAGMNEHCPKPL
-840 VNRGTFFKCFAA
+840 NRDKLIAMIL
-852 KYGCTPKVYRKEKL
+852 KYVHRRKK
-866 SQIKQEVDEVPEE
+866 S
-879 PQDKA
+879 

>member
-16 NFIIAVTVLLAGLI
+16 NFIIAVTLLLAGLI
-30 FLAIVC
+30 LLAIVC
-36 AMSVESSRRDAKN
+36 MMSVESSRRDAKN
-49 RVDGVIEYIGE
+49 RVDGVIEYTGE
-60 QCSRYDDL
+60 QCRRYDDL

-136 DWQDILAKYPGL
+136 DWLDILAKYPGL

-208 EFETDGIVAVTDGST
+208 EFETDGIVAVTDGTT

-422 DLRQVLREIT
+422 DLRQALREIT

-448 VEDNIVHAKLIGSTV
+448 VEDNVVHAKLIGSTV

-477 KYNKENGWLRV
+477 KYNKENGCLRV
-488 SCNEIAF
+488 SCNEISF

-531 FKNFY
+531 FKNSY
-536 SGSGLGLA
+536 GGSGLGLA

-550 DALGGTID
+550 DALDGTID

-569 TVRLPR
+569 TVRLR
-575 LKVTAENTSVNDN
+575 FKADKEAANGNADTAKEIGSATEKAARAAQDKK
-588 IVPIDTNYGLP
+588 P
-599 LPTVTQREF
+599 LAGV
-608 TFDKN
+608 K
-613 RRTMFVVNDDSEIMN
+613 
-628 FVAELFAP
+628 
-636 DYNIKMPDGL
+636 
-646 NAMIELLKQMHPD
+646 
-659 IIICDALSEKSD
+659 
-671 CLSLIKFIK
+671 
-680 EGKLTSHIPVILLS
+680 ILLTEDNELNLEIARFMLT
-694 TAQQVD
+694 TAGAQVD
-700 ERIKGVESGAD
+700 EVYNGRAALD
-711 ICLTLPFNVEYL
+711 TYL
-723 KAVTEQLLKRNRSLK
+723 ASEEGYYDVLLM
-738 DYYKSSI
+738 DVMMPVM
-745 SAFELSDGKMLH
+745 DG
-757 QDDKEFIDKML
+757 I
-768 KIINDNISNT
+768 T
-778 EISTKFIADEMGVS
+778 A
-792 IRNLYRR
+792 
-799 LEGILNQ
+799 
-806 TPTTIIKE
+806 
-814 YRLAK
+814 
-819 AEQLLTST
+819 T
-827 KLSIDEIIYKAGF
+827 KLIRASKRKDASSLPIFAMTANAFSEDIVRVREAGMNEHCPKPL
-840 VNRGTFFKCFAA
+840 NRDKLIAMIL
-852 KYGCTPKVYRKEKL
+852 KYVHRRKK
-866 SQIKQEVDEVPEE
+866 S
-879 PQDKA
+879 

>member
-16 NFIIAVTVLLAGLI
+16 NFIIAVTLLLAGMI

-60 QCSRYDDL
+60 QCRRYDDL

-94 DFAVDQSTLERYIEN
+94 DFAVDQSTLEHYIEN

-123 THYAYGEDGKTYE
+123 THYAYGADGKTYE

-208 EFETDGIVAVTDGST
+208 EFETDGIVAVTDGTT

-280 CTYRSVYMRHRILM
+280 CTYRSVYMGHRILM

-422 DLRQVLREIT
+422 DLRQALREIA

-448 VEDNIVHAKLIGSTV
+448 VEDNVVHAKLIGSTV

-477 KYNKENGWLRV
+477 KYNKENGCLRV
-488 SCNEIAF
+488 SCNEISF

-531 FKNFY
+531 FKNSY
-536 SGSGLGLA
+536 GGSGLGLA

-550 DALGGTID
+550 DALDGTID

-569 TVRLPR
+569 TVRLR
-575 LKVTAENTSVNDN
+575 FKTDKEAANGNADTAKE
-588 IVPIDTNYGLP
+588 IVSATEKAAGAAQDKKP
-599 LPTVTQREF
+599 LAGV
-608 TFDKN
+608 K
-613 RRTMFVVNDDSEIMN
+613 
-628 FVAELFAP
+628 
-636 DYNIKMPDGL
+636 
-646 NAMIELLKQMHPD
+646 
-659 IIICDALSEKSD
+659 
-671 CLSLIKFIK
+671 
-680 EGKLTSHIPVILLS
+680 ILLTEDNELNLEIARFMLT
-694 TAQQVD
+694 TAGAQVD
-700 ERIKGVESGAD
+700 EVYNGRAALD
-711 ICLTLPFNVEYL
+711 TYL
-723 KAVTEQLLKRNRSLK
+723 ASEEGHYDVLLM
-738 DYYKSSI
+738 DVMMPVM
-745 SAFELSDGKMLH
+745 DG
-757 QDDKEFIDKML
+757 I
-768 KIINDNISNT
+768 T
-778 EISTKFIADEMGVS
+778 A
-792 IRNLYRR
+792 
-799 LEGILNQ
+799 
-806 TPTTIIKE
+806 
-814 YRLAK
+814 
-819 AEQLLTST
+819 T
-827 KLSIDEIIYKAGF
+827 KLIRASKRKDASSLPIFAMTANAFSEDIVRVREAGMNEHCPKPL
-840 VNRGTFFKCFAA
+840 NRDKLIAMIL
-852 KYGCTPKVYRKEKL
+852 KYVHRRKK
-866 SQIKQEVDEVPEE
+866 S
-879 PQDKA
+879 

>member
-8 SPIPKKRR
+8 SPIPNKRR
-16 NFIIAVTVLLAGLI
+16 NFIIAVTLLLAGMI

-60 QCSRYDDL
+60 QCRRYDDL

-94 DFAVDQSTLERYIEN
+94 DFAVDQSTLERYIKN

-148 SDVPMKSCTDRLFS
+148 SDVPMKRCTDRLFS

-208 EFETDGIVAVTDGST
+208 EFETDGIVAVTDGTT

-280 CTYRSVYMRHRILM
+280 CTYRGVYMGHRILM

-422 DLRQVLREIT
+422 DLRQALREIT

-448 VEDNIVHAKLIGSTV
+448 VEDNVVHAKLIGSTV

-488 SCNEIAF
+488 SCNEISF

-531 FKNFY
+531 FKNSY
-536 SGSGLGLA
+536 GGSGLGLA

-550 DALGGTID
+550 DALEGTID

-569 TVRLPR
+569 TVRLR
-575 LKVTAENTSVNDN
+575 FKVDKEAANGNADTAKE
-588 IVPIDTNYGLP
+588 IVSATEKAAGAAQDKKP
-599 LPTVTQREF
+599 LAGV
-608 TFDKN
+608 K
-613 RRTMFVVNDDSEIMN
+613 
-628 FVAELFAP
+628 
-636 DYNIKMPDGL
+636 
-646 NAMIELLKQMHPD
+646 
-659 IIICDALSEKSD
+659 
-671 CLSLIKFIK
+671 
-680 EGKLTSHIPVILLS
+680 ILLAEDNELNLEIARFMLT
-694 TAQQVD
+694 TAGAQVD
-700 ERIKGVESGAD
+700 EVYNGRAALD
-711 ICLTLPFNVEYL
+711 TYL
-723 KAVTEQLLKRNRSLK
+723 ASEEGYYDVLLM
-738 DYYKSSI
+738 DVMMPVM
-745 SAFELSDGKMLH
+745 DG
-757 QDDKEFIDKML
+757 I
-768 KIINDNISNT
+768 T
-778 EISTKFIADEMGVS
+778 A
-792 IRNLYRR
+792 
-799 LEGILNQ
+799 
-806 TPTTIIKE
+806 
-814 YRLAK
+814 
-819 AEQLLTST
+819 T
-827 KLSIDEIIYKAGF
+827 KLIRASKRKDASSLPIFAMTANAFSEDIVRVREAGMNEHCPKPL
-840 VNRGTFFKCFAA
+840 NRDKLIAMIL
-852 KYGCTPKVYRKEKL
+852 KYVHRRKK
-866 SQIKQEVDEVPEE
+866 S
-879 PQDKA
+879 

>member
-208 EFETDGIVAVTDGST
+208 EFETDGIVAVTDGTT

-280 CTYRSVYMRHRILM
+280 CTYRSVYMRHWILM

-312 HKVIVSGRR
+312 HKLIVSGRR
-321 EMQKRETEYRNEY
+321 EMQERETEYRSEY

-569 TVRLPR
+569 TVRLR
-575 LKVTAENTSVNDN
+575 FKTDKEAANGNADTAKEIAAATE
-588 IVPIDTNYGLP
+588 DTAKTAGEKKP
-599 LPTVTQREF
+599 LAGV
-608 TFDKN
+608 K
-613 RRTMFVVNDDSEIMN
+613 
-628 FVAELFAP
+628 
-636 DYNIKMPDGL
+636 
-646 NAMIELLKQMHPD
+646 
-659 IIICDALSEKSD
+659 
-671 CLSLIKFIK
+671 
-680 EGKLTSHIPVILLS
+680 ILLAEDNELNLEIARFMLT
-694 TAQQVD
+694 TAGAQVD
-700 ERIKGVESGAD
+700 EVYNGRAALD
-711 ICLTLPFNVEYL
+711 TYL
-723 KAVTEQLLKRNRSLK
+723 ASEEGHYDVLLM
-738 DYYKSSI
+738 DVMMPVM
-745 SAFELSDGKMLH
+745 DGLR
-757 QDDKEFIDKML
+757 
-768 KIINDNISNT
+768 
-778 EISTKFIADEMGVS
+778 A
-792 IRNLYRR
+792 
-799 LEGILNQ
+799 
-806 TPTTIIKE
+806 
-814 YRLAK
+814 
-819 AEQLLTST
+819 T
-827 KLSIDEIIYKAGF
+827 KLIRASKRKDASSLPIFAMTANAFPEDVVRVREAGMNEHCPKPL
-840 VNRGTFFKCFAA
+840 NRDKLIAMIL
-852 KYGCTPKVYRKEKL
+852 KYVHRRKK
-866 SQIKQEVDEVPEE
+866 S
-879 PQDKA
+879 

>member
-8 SPIPKKRR
+8 SPNPKKRR
-16 NFIIAVTVLLAGLI
+16 NFIIAVTLLLAGLI

-60 QCSRYDDL
+60 QCRRYDDL

-94 DFAVDQSTLERYIEN
+94 DFAVDQSTLEHYIEN

-123 THYAYGEDGKTYE
+123 THYAYGADGKTYE

-148 SDVPMKSCTDRLFS
+148 SDVPMKSCADRLFS

-208 EFETDGIVAVTDGST
+208 EFEMDGIVAVTDGTT

-280 CTYRSVYMRHRILM
+280 CTYRSVYMQHRVLM

-422 DLRQVLREIT
+422 DLRQALREIA

-448 VEDNIVHAKLIGSTV
+448 VEDNVVHAKLIGSTV

-488 SCNEIAF
+488 SCNEISF

-531 FKNFY
+531 FKNSY
-536 SGSGLGLA
+536 GGSGLGLA

-550 DALGGTID
+550 DALDGTID

-569 TVRLPR
+569 TVRLR
-575 LKVTAENTSVNDN
+575 FKTDKEAANGNADTAKE
-588 IVPIDTNYGLP
+588 IVSATEKAAGAAQDKKP
-599 LPTVTQREF
+599 LAGV
-608 TFDKN
+608 K
-613 RRTMFVVNDDSEIMN
+613 
-628 FVAELFAP
+628 
-636 DYNIKMPDGL
+636 
-646 NAMIELLKQMHPD
+646 
-659 IIICDALSEKSD
+659 
-671 CLSLIKFIK
+671 
-680 EGKLTSHIPVILLS
+680 ILLAEDNELNLEIARFMLT
-694 TAQQVD
+694 TAGAQVD
-700 ERIKGVESGAD
+700 EVYNGRAALD
-711 ICLTLPFNVEYL
+711 TYL
-723 KAVTEQLLKRNRSLK
+723 ASEEGHYDVLLM
-738 DYYKSSI
+738 DVMMPVM
-745 SAFELSDGKMLH
+745 DG
-757 QDDKEFIDKML
+757 I
-768 KIINDNISNT
+768 T
-778 EISTKFIADEMGVS
+778 A
-792 IRNLYRR
+792 
-799 LEGILNQ
+799 
-806 TPTTIIKE
+806 
-814 YRLAK
+814 
-819 AEQLLTST
+819 T
-827 KLSIDEIIYKAGF
+827 KLIRASKRKDASSLPIFAMTANAFSEDIVRVREAGMNEHCPKPL
-840 VNRGTFFKCFAA
+840 NRDKLIAMIL
-852 KYGCTPKVYRKEKL
+852 KYVHRRKK
-866 SQIKQEVDEVPEE
+866 S
-879 PQDKA
+879 

>member
-8 SPIPKKRR
+8 SPNPKKRR
-16 NFIIAVTVLLAGLI
+16 NFIIAVTLLLAGLI

-60 QCSRYDDL
+60 QCRRYDDL

-85 EFRRDLSYE
+85 EFRRDLSYK

-208 EFETDGIVAVTDGST
+208 EFETDGIVAVTDGTT

-259 SDDGRYFATRGESQ
+259 SNDGRYFATRGESQ

-312 HKVIVSGRR
+312 HKVIASGRR
-321 EMQKRETEYRNEY
+321 EMQERETEYRNEY

-563 GVGTTF
+563 GVGSTF
-569 TVRLPR
+569 TVRLR
-575 LKVTAENTSVNDN
+575 FKTDKEAANGNADTAKEIAAATEKAAGAAQDKK
-588 IVPIDTNYGLP
+588 P
-599 LPTVTQREF
+599 LAGV
-608 TFDKN
+608 K
-613 RRTMFVVNDDSEIMN
+613 
-628 FVAELFAP
+628 
-636 DYNIKMPDGL
+636 
-646 NAMIELLKQMHPD
+646 
-659 IIICDALSEKSD
+659 
-671 CLSLIKFIK
+671 
-680 EGKLTSHIPVILLS
+680 ILLAEDNELNLEIARFMLT
-694 TAQQVD
+694 TAGAQVD
-700 ERIKGVESGAD
+700 EVYNGRAALD
-711 ICLTLPFNVEYL
+711 TYL
-723 KAVTEQLLKRNRSLK
+723 ASEEGHYDVLLM
-738 DYYKSSI
+738 DVMMPVM
-745 SAFELSDGKMLH
+745 DGLR
-757 QDDKEFIDKML
+757 
-768 KIINDNISNT
+768 
-778 EISTKFIADEMGVS
+778 A
-792 IRNLYRR
+792 
-799 LEGILNQ
+799 
-806 TPTTIIKE
+806 
-814 YRLAK
+814 
-819 AEQLLTST
+819 T
-827 KLSIDEIIYKAGF
+827 KLIRASKRKDASSLPIFAMTANAFSEDVVRVREAGMNEHCPKPL
-840 VNRGTFFKCFAA
+840 NRDKLIAMIL
-852 KYGCTPKVYRKEKL
+852 KYVHRRKK
-866 SQIKQEVDEVPEE
+866 S
-879 PQDKA
+879 

>member
-1 MSTKKIL
+1 M
-8 SPIPKKRR
+8 
-16 NFIIAVTVLLAGLI
+16 I

-36 AMSVESSRRDAKN
+36 AISVKSSRRDAKN

-60 QCSRYDDL
+60 QCRRYDDL

-85 EFRRDLSYE
+85 EFRRDLSYK

-123 THYAYGEDGKTYE
+123 THYAYGADGKTYE

-148 SDVPMKSCTDRLFS
+148 SDVPKKSCTDRLFS

-208 EFETDGIVAVTDGST
+208 EFETDGIVAVTDGTT

-236 AEDCDLV
+236 AEDCNLV

-250 KARSFLAVS
+250 KARTFLAVS

-280 CTYRSVYMRHRILM
+280 CTYRSVYMQHRILM

-321 EMQKRETEYRNEY
+321 EMQERETEYRNEY

-381 KQQECRDKI
+381 KQQECRDKV

-422 DLRQVLREIT
+422 DLRQALREIT

-448 VEDNIVHAKLIGSTV
+448 VEDNVVHAKLIGSTV

-488 SCNEIAF
+488 SCNEISF

-531 FKNFY
+531 FKNSY
-536 SGSGLGLA
+536 GGSGLGLA

-550 DALGGTID
+550 DALDGTID

-569 TVRLPR
+569 TVRLR
-575 LKVTAENTSVNDN
+575 FKADKEAAKEIASVTEKAAGAAQDKK
-588 IVPIDTNYGLP
+588 P
-599 LPTVTQREF
+599 LAGV
-608 TFDKN
+608 K
-613 RRTMFVVNDDSEIMN
+613 
-628 FVAELFAP
+628 
-636 DYNIKMPDGL
+636 
-646 NAMIELLKQMHPD
+646 
-659 IIICDALSEKSD
+659 
-671 CLSLIKFIK
+671 
-680 EGKLTSHIPVILLS
+680 ILLAEDNELNLEIARFMLT
-694 TAQQVD
+694 TAGAQVD
-700 ERIKGVESGAD
+700 EVYNGRAALD
-711 ICLTLPFNVEYL
+711 TYL
-723 KAVTEQLLKRNRSLK
+723 ASEEGYYDVLLM
-738 DYYKSSI
+738 DVMMPVM
-745 SAFELSDGKMLH
+745 DG
-757 QDDKEFIDKML
+757 I
-768 KIINDNISNT
+768 T
-778 EISTKFIADEMGVS
+778 A
-792 IRNLYRR
+792 
-799 LEGILNQ
+799 
-806 TPTTIIKE
+806 
-814 YRLAK
+814 
-819 AEQLLTST
+819 T
-827 KLSIDEIIYKAGF
+827 KLIRASKRKDASVLPIFAMTANAFSEDIVRVREAGMNEHCPKPL
-840 VNRGTFFKCFAA
+840 NRVKLIATIL
-852 KYGCTPKVYRKEKL
+852 KYVHRRKK
-866 SQIKQEVDEVPEE
+866 S
-879 PQDKA
+879 

>member
-1 MSTKKIL
+1 MSTKKNL

-16 NFIIAVTVLLAGLI
+16 NFIIAGIVLPAGLI

-36 AMSVESSRRDAKN
+36 AISVKSSRRDAKN

-60 QCSRYDDL
+60 QCRRYDDL

-123 THYAYGEDGKTYE
+123 THYAYGVDGKTYE

-208 EFETDGIVAVTDGST
+208 EFETDGIVAVTDGTT

-236 AEDCDLV
+236 AEDCNLV

-280 CTYRSVYMRHRILM
+280 CTYRSVYMGHRVLM

-321 EMQKRETEYRNEY
+321 EMQERETEYRSEY

-422 DLRQVLREIT
+422 DLRQALREIT

-448 VEDNIVHAKLIGSTV
+448 VEDNVVHAKLIGSTV

-477 KYNKENGWLRV
+477 KYNKENGCLRV
-488 SCNEIAF
+488 SCNEISF

-531 FKNFY
+531 FKNSY
-536 SGSGLGLA
+536 GGSGLGLA

-550 DALGGTID
+550 DALDGTID

-563 GVGTTF
+563 GVGTMF
-569 TVRLPR
+569 TVRLR
-575 LKVTAENTSVNDN
+575 FKTDKEAANGNADTAKE
-588 IVPIDTNYGLP
+588 IVSATEKAAGAAQDKKP
-599 LPTVTQREF
+599 LAGV
-608 TFDKN
+608 K
-613 RRTMFVVNDDSEIMN
+613 
-628 FVAELFAP
+628 
-636 DYNIKMPDGL
+636 
-646 NAMIELLKQMHPD
+646 
-659 IIICDALSEKSD
+659 
-671 CLSLIKFIK
+671 
-680 EGKLTSHIPVILLS
+680 ILLTEDNELNLEIARFMLT
-694 TAQQVD
+694 TAGAQVD
-700 ERIKGVESGAD
+700 EVYNGRAALD
-711 ICLTLPFNVEYL
+711 TYL
-723 KAVTEQLLKRNRSLK
+723 ASEEGYYDVLLM
-738 DYYKSSI
+738 DVMMPVM
-745 SAFELSDGKMLH
+745 DG
-757 QDDKEFIDKML
+757 I
-768 KIINDNISNT
+768 T
-778 EISTKFIADEMGVS
+778 A
-792 IRNLYRR
+792 
-799 LEGILNQ
+799 
-806 TPTTIIKE
+806 
-814 YRLAK
+814 
-819 AEQLLTST
+819 T
-827 KLSIDEIIYKAGF
+827 KLIRASKRKDASSLPIFAMTANAFSEDIVRVREAGMNEHCPKPL
-840 VNRGTFFKCFAA
+840 NRDKLIAMIL
-852 KYGCTPKVYRKEKL
+852 KYVHRRKK
-866 SQIKQEVDEVPEE
+866 S
-879 PQDKA
+879 

>member
-1 MSTKKIL
+1 
-8 SPIPKKRR
+8 
-16 NFIIAVTVLLAGLI
+16 
-30 FLAIVC
+30 
-36 AMSVESSRRDAKN
+36 
-49 RVDGVIEYIGE
+49 
-60 QCSRYDDL
+60 
-68 AAEERTKS
+68 
-76 LVRIIDQTQ
+76 
-85 EFRRDLSYE
+85 
-94 DFAVDQSTLERYIEN
+94 
-109 QRLTGMIVTDETAG
+109 
-123 THYAYGEDGKTYE
+123 
-136 DWQDILAKYPGL
+136 
-148 SDVPMKSCTDRLFS
+148 
-162 DDGKYCYDYAIMARN
+162 
-177 DVKGIILCYQ
+177 
-187 RQDTDSVI
+187 
-195 GTQLSIRTLLSGY
+195 
-208 EFETDGIVAVTDGST
+208 
-223 IIASNETRWNDMR
+223 
-236 AEDCDLV
+236 
-243 RKVRESD
+243 
-250 KARSFLAVS
+250 
-259 SDDGRYFATRGESQ
+259 
-273 NYYIYVF
+273 
-280 CTYRSVYMRHRILM
+280 M

-312 HKVIVSGRR
+312 HKLIVSGRR
-321 EMQKRETEYRNEY
+321 EMQKRETEYRSEY

-550 DALGGTID
+550 DALDGTID

-569 TVRLPR
+569 TVRLR
-575 LKVTAENTSVNDN
+575 FKTDKEAANGNADTAKEIAAATE
-588 IVPIDTNYGLP
+588 DTAKTAGEKKP
-599 LPTVTQREF
+599 LAGV
-608 TFDKN
+608 K
-613 RRTMFVVNDDSEIMN
+613 
-628 FVAELFAP
+628 
-636 DYNIKMPDGL
+636 
-646 NAMIELLKQMHPD
+646 
-659 IIICDALSEKSD
+659 
-671 CLSLIKFIK
+671 
-680 EGKLTSHIPVILLS
+680 ILLAEDNELNLEIARFMLT
-694 TAQQVD
+694 TAGAQVD
-700 ERIKGVESGAD
+700 EVYNGRAALD
-711 ICLTLPFNVEYL
+711 TYL
-723 KAVTEQLLKRNRSLK
+723 ASEEGHYDVLLM
-738 DYYKSSI
+738 DVMMPVM
-745 SAFELSDGKMLH
+745 DGLR
-757 QDDKEFIDKML
+757 
-768 KIINDNISNT
+768 
-778 EISTKFIADEMGVS
+778 A
-792 IRNLYRR
+792 
-799 LEGILNQ
+799 
-806 TPTTIIKE
+806 
-814 YRLAK
+814 
-819 AEQLLTST
+819 T
-827 KLSIDEIIYKAGF
+827 KLIRASKRKDASSLPIFAMTANAFPEDVVRVREAGM
-840 VNRGTFFKCFAA
+840 NEHCPKPLSRDKLIAMIL
-852 KYGCTPKVYRKEKL
+852 KYVHRRKK
-866 SQIKQEVDEVPEE
+866 S
-879 PQDKA
+879 

>member
-16 NFIIAVTVLLAGLI
+16 NFIIAVTLLLAGMI

-60 QCSRYDDL
+60 QCRRYDDL

-177 DVKGIILCYQ
+177 DIKGIILCYQ

-208 EFETDGIVAVTDGST
+208 EFETDGIVAVTDGTT

-280 CTYRSVYMRHRILM
+280 CTYRSVYMWHRILM

-312 HKVIVSGRR
+312 HKVIASGRR
-321 EMQKRETEYRNEY
+321 EMQERETEYRNEY

-569 TVRLPR
+569 TVRLR
-575 LKVTAENTSVNDN
+575 FKTDKEAANGNADTAKE
-588 IVPIDTNYGLP
+588 IVSATEKAAGAAQDKKP
-599 LPTVTQREF
+599 LAGV
-608 TFDKN
+608 K
-613 RRTMFVVNDDSEIMN
+613 
-628 FVAELFAP
+628 
-636 DYNIKMPDGL
+636 
-646 NAMIELLKQMHPD
+646 
-659 IIICDALSEKSD
+659 
-671 CLSLIKFIK
+671 
-680 EGKLTSHIPVILLS
+680 ILLAEDNELNLEIARFMLT
-694 TAQQVD
+694 TAGAQVD
-700 ERIKGVESGAD
+700 EVYNGRTALD
-711 ICLTLPFNVEYL
+711 TYL
-723 KAVTEQLLKRNRSLK
+723 ASEEGHYDVLLM
-738 DYYKSSI
+738 DVMMPVM
-745 SAFELSDGKMLH
+745 DG
-757 QDDKEFIDKML
+757 I
-768 KIINDNISNT
+768 T
-778 EISTKFIADEMGVS
+778 A
-792 IRNLYRR
+792 
-799 LEGILNQ
+799 
-806 TPTTIIKE
+806 
-814 YRLAK
+814 
-819 AEQLLTST
+819 T
-827 KLSIDEIIYKAGF
+827 KLIRASKRKDASSLPIFAMTANAFSEDIVRVREAGMNEHCPKPL
-840 VNRGTFFKCFAA
+840 NRDKLIAMIL
-852 KYGCTPKVYRKEKL
+852 KYVHRRKK
-866 SQIKQEVDEVPEE
+866 S
-879 PQDKA
+879 

>member
-16 NFIIAVTVLLAGLI
+16 NFIIAVTLLLAGMI

-60 QCSRYDDL
+60 QCRRYDDL

-94 DFAVDQSTLERYIEN
+94 DFAVDQSTLERYIKN

-162 DDGKYCYDYAIMARN
+162 DEGKYCYDYAIMARN

-208 EFETDGIVAVTDGST
+208 EFETDGIVAVTDGTT

-280 CTYRSVYMRHRILM
+280 CTYRSVYMGHRILM

-422 DLRQVLREIT
+422 DLRQALREIA

-448 VEDNIVHAKLIGSTV
+448 VEDNVVHAKLIGSTV

-488 SCNEIAF
+488 SCNEISF

-531 FKNFY
+531 FKNSY
-536 SGSGLGLA
+536 GGSGLGLA

-550 DALGGTID
+550 DALDGTID

-569 TVRLPR
+569 TVRLR
-575 LKVTAENTSVNDN
+575 FKTDKEAANGNADTAKEIGSATEKAAGAAQDKK
-588 IVPIDTNYGLP
+588 P
-599 LPTVTQREF
+599 LAGV
-608 TFDKN
+608 K
-613 RRTMFVVNDDSEIMN
+613 
-628 FVAELFAP
+628 
-636 DYNIKMPDGL
+636 
-646 NAMIELLKQMHPD
+646 
-659 IIICDALSEKSD
+659 
-671 CLSLIKFIK
+671 
-680 EGKLTSHIPVILLS
+680 ILLAEDNELNLEIARFMLT
-694 TAQQVD
+694 TAGAQVD
-700 ERIKGVESGAD
+700 EVYNGRAALD
-711 ICLTLPFNVEYL
+711 TYL
-723 KAVTEQLLKRNRSLK
+723 ASEEGYYDVLLM
-738 DYYKSSI
+738 DVVMPVM
-745 SAFELSDGKMLH
+745 DG
-757 QDDKEFIDKML
+757 I
-768 KIINDNISNT
+768 T
-778 EISTKFIADEMGVS
+778 A
-792 IRNLYRR
+792 
-799 LEGILNQ
+799 
-806 TPTTIIKE
+806 
-814 YRLAK
+814 
-819 AEQLLTST
+819 T
-827 KLSIDEIIYKAGF
+827 KLIRASKRKDASVLPIFAMTANAFSEDIVRVREAGMNEHCPKPL
-840 VNRGTFFKCFAA
+840 NRDKLIAMIL
-852 KYGCTPKVYRKEKL
+852 KYVHRRKK
-866 SQIKQEVDEVPEE
+866 S
-879 PQDKA
+879 